1 LQYKEQPR
9 RSDLA
14 KRASRGKWLDKTMRV
29 TTAFGDA
36 SIPPLQPL
44 QLTLRHQQE
53 TVAVQVTMPY

>member
-1 LQYKEQPR
+1 
-9 RSDLA
+9 
-14 KRASRGKWLDKTMRV
+14 MRV

-36 SIPPLQPL
+36 TIPPLQPL